1 MILISCIRR
10 SYIRQGKSPFWT
22 YDLSRY
28 TWELI
33 CPFCIHQTTHHLPW
47 KNHPSRLHQLK
58 YNAHS
63 VEAMVRKGEQEPM
76 WRFLNLYQL
85 YYTPIVYHP
94 GSPCSWINTCIWCY
108 LSWFGFEVGWKNHW
122 ITGIPWNLHK
132 SWLFLS
138 PTFFCLVFL
147 DFWMDE
153 HSFSNTD
160 LGHSEIRAAREAECH
175 NSPSLFRN
183 LCIKNTVTAAT
194 NNMFSK
200 RGKEC
205 ANQMF
210 EFAIKDRTPLIPR
223 ATSTRP
229 NGSRT
234 DRFSGE
240 QKLEY
245 QCCRWQ

>member
-1 MILISCIRR
+1 MLRRLPSPTKRMNAQTKRTTRKKKPILMILISCIRR

-108 LSWFGFEVGWKNHW
+108 LSWFGFEISGWMN
-122 ITGIPWNLHK
+122 
-132 SWLFLS
+132 
-138 PTFFCLVFL
+138 
-147 DFWMDE
+147 
-153 HSFSNTD
+153 
-160 LGHSEIRAAREAECH
+160 IR
-175 NSPSLFRN
+175 F
-183 LCIKNTVTAAT
+183 
-194 NNMFSK
+194 
-200 RGKEC
+200 
-205 ANQMF
+205 Q
-210 EFAIKDRTPLIPR
+210 TPI
-223 ATSTRP
+223 
-229 NGSRT
+229 
-234 DRFSGE
+234 
-240 QKLEY
+240 
-245 QCCRWQ
+245 